1 MATITFNKFDLGID
15 HQKGAAVSDANRLI
29 EIKNAHVTS
38 GLATEKRP
46 GLTKVATLEDGTK
59 GLFSANGVLNT
70 FYCGSSDITHANTLF
85 KAHKLTSTSY
95 PDTALKD
102 IPFVDLFN
110 GYFYVAATHS
120 NGNTRHYYNGAEVT
134 DSNCPHTTICYK
146 AKSKIWAVGTAGDTV
161 RYCKTSDCTNWSEAD
176 DAGFLPTGMNARGA
190 RAVKAIGL
198 YQDKMC
204 MLMRNGVQVWTIDP
218 DPTANSL
225 DSVIENVGSSFSRSL
240 ATVSGDLYFLSD
252 YGFRSITTY
261 SLTYQL
267 GDVDIGTPIDDIV
280 RPVIRSRGDFEPLT
294 TYFYGTG
301 KYMCAIGKQV
311 FVYSVSRTAKI
322 AAWSRY
328 ELPVAVD
335 NWAELDGTLY
345 IRSGND
351 IYKLD
356 EDAYEDD
363 VNCEYITITHNDTS
377 VDNYTVLTDT
387 AGQYVLID
395 NVRYDAV
402 DGKITVD
409 DKEYTIQ
416 SGFIDRPYEVVVQI
430 PYMNFKKPG
439 VLKQIYGIDI
449 DIDGDCYLSIGTDA
463 NTYSGKFEVDSDDCT
478 ITYDNSNEYFTDEV
492 RVAGRSYS
500 GGILPIE
507 CMGTEFSF
515 RFRCDNGKDFRLNAL
530 TAYYNDLGVM

>member
-1 MATITFNKFDLGID
+1 MATITFNRFDLGID

-38 GLATEKRP
+38 GLATEKRE
-46 GLTKVATLEDGTK
+46 GLTRVAVLESGTR
-59 GLFSANGVLNT
+59 GLFAANGVLNT
-70 FYCGSSDITHANTLF
+70 FYCGAGDITHADTLF

-110 GYFYVAATHS
+110 GYFYVAATHE
-120 NGNTRHYYNGAEVT
+120 NGSTRHYYNGAEIT
-134 DSNCPHTTICYK
+134 DTNCPHTKVCYK
-146 AKSKIWAVGTAGDTV
+146 AKSKIWAVGKDGDTV

-190 RAVKAIGL
+190 KEIRAIGM
-198 YQDKMC
+198 YQNKMC
-204 MLMRNGVQVWTIDP
+204 FLTHDSVQVWTVDP

-225 DSVIENVGSSFSRSL
+225 DSIVENVGSSFSRSL

-280 RPVIRSRGDFEPLT
+280 RAVIRNRGDFEPLT
-294 TYFYGTG
+294 IYFYGTG
-301 KYMCAIGKQV
+301 KYLCAIGRQV

-328 ELPVAVD
+328 ELPVTVD
-335 NWAELDGTLY
+335 CWAELEGVLY
-345 IRSGND
+345 LRSGD
-351 IYKLD
+351 TVYKLD
-356 EDAYEDD
+356 EDAYHDD
-363 VNCEYITITHNDTS
+363 TGVLQWHDTVT
-377 VDNYTVLTDT
+377 VDNR
-387 AGQYVLID
+387 QYD
-395 NVRYDAV
+395 
-402 DGKITVD
+402 VD
-409 DKEYTIQ
+409 DETVVYNGERYPVINDSAIIENVSYPVTRNAY
-416 SGFIDRPYEVVVQI
+416 STPVPECFEVVIQI

-449 DIDGDCYLSIGTDA
+449 DIDGDCMLSIGTDS
-463 NTYSGKFEVDSDDCT
+463 NTYSGKFNVSQDDCT

-492 RVAGRSYS
+492 RVAGRTYS

-507 CMGTEFSF
+507 CIGTEFSF
-515 RFRCDNGKDFRLNAL
+515 RFRCENEKDFRLNAL
-530 TAYYNDLGVM
+530 TVYYNDLGVV